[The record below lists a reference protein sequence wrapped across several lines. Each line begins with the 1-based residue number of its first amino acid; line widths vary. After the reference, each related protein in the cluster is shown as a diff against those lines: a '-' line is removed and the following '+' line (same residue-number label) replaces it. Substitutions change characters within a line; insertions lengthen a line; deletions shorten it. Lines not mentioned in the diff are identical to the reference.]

1 MASPTAEQQIIIDNI
16 SANNMVI
23 AAPGSGKS
31 FTMIQGVVAILTKF
45 PYASIGM
52 VTFTRAATN
61 SLAEKLKKQLS
72 PEQCKRVSVDTFH
85 GFVKKQLDAVNW
97 PGKMLIS
104 SAQRSVIHRA
114 IKESG
119 VVFKYPEAEFAIDA
133 IGREMDPDIIS
144 VKHTRQQIHLF
155 NVYQSLCQKDN
166 VADLNALSRFVV
178 SQMYSGKMRPLDF
191 THLIVDEVQD
201 TDSIQYAWITQH
213 TRSGVNTCIVGDDDQ
228 AIYSFRASGGVK
240 IFQQFEKN
248 FRPNIFYLNTCF
260 RCEPEILE
268 VADALIT
275 KNVYRYAKDL
285 KSSKKGGGKVI
296 FQSFVSMEDQIQA
309 VLRLIEKDPYGWA
322 ILSRGNAHLDQI
334 ESFITQPVIRYGGKS
349 FWDEKETSDVLHLMA
364 FFRHGNDKRL
374 MKRVLAL
381 FGEHE
386 QILDQVHDSMKSR
399 KVTFGEVSIPGES
412 SVESRTLH
420 SHFGRFTQN
429 SNDKNEISRRIGNLV
444 KWMEMASIKMKTNKG
459 TPSLTRIALD
469 TCQQWAEKSGWEN
482 MINRAA
488 AMCLGPKQ
496 KNQEYTP
503 DKVVLSTLHGSKGL
517 EWPKVI
523 ILSCSAEQIPSK
535 RSVGPEAIEEERRLL
550 FVGMTRAEREL
561 FVMWYGEPSFFLS
574 ECNQD
579 KVKSAAMNHTQP
591 EISENN

>member
-1 MASPTAEQQIIIDNI
+1 MASPTTEQKKIIDNI
-16 SANNMVI
+16 NANNMVI

-31 FTMIQGVVAILTKF
+31 FTLIQGVVAILAKS
-45 PYASIGM
+45 PYARIAM

-61 SLAEKLKKQLS
+61 SLEEKLKKKLNA
-72 PEQCKRVSVDTFH
+72 EQYERVMVNTFH
-85 GFVKKQLDAVNW
+85 GFVKMQLDAVGW

-104 SAQRSVIHRA
+104 SAQRSVIHRS
-114 IKESG
+114 IKEAG
-119 VVFKYPEAEFAIDA
+119 VICKYPEAEFSIDA

-144 VKHTRQQIHLF
+144 VRHTRQQIHLF

-178 SQMYSGKMRPLDF
+178 SQMHSGMMRPLDL

-201 TDSIQYAWITQH
+201 TDSIQYAWIAQH
-213 TRSGVNTCIVGDDDQ
+213 TRAGVNTSIVGDDDQ

-248 FRPNIFYLNTCF
+248 FRPNIFYLNMCF
-260 RCEPEILE
+260 RCEPEILST
-268 VADALIT
+268 ADALIT

-285 KSSKKGGGKVI
+285 RSSKKGGGKVT

-309 VLRLIEKDPYGWA
+309 VLKLIEKDPYGWA

-334 ESFITQPVIRYGGKS
+334 ESFITQPVIRFGGKS

-364 FFRHGNDKRL
+364 FFRHASDKRL

-386 QILDQVHDSMKSR
+386 QILDQVHDRMKSR
-399 KVTFGEVSIPGES
+399 KVTFGDVSLPAES
-412 SVESRTLH
+412 STESRTLH
-420 SHFGRFTQN
+420 THFRRFMENSH
-429 SNDKNEISRRIGNLV
+429 DKAEITRRIGNLV

-459 TPSLTRIALD
+459 TPSLSRIALD

-488 AMCLGPKQ
+488 AMCLGPKL
-496 KNQEYTP
+496 KNEEYTP

-517 EWPKVI
+517 EWPRVI
-523 ILSCSAEQIPSK
+523 ILSCNADQIPSK
-535 RSVGPEAIEEERRLL
+535 RSVGSEAIEEERRLL

-561 FVMWYGEPSFFLS
+561 YVMWYGAPSFFLN
-574 ECNQD
+574 ECGEE
-579 KVKSAAMNHTQP
+579 KVKAAAINHTQ
-591 EISENN
+591 EKSQENI